1 MNRRR
6 EGRPWLLLEGTTD
19 VSHPFF
25 SRRWP
30 GAFCVVLVLLVLSA
44 CTGDAPTEEAAAAS
58 PTARP
63 TPPPTTAPT
72 TAPSAT
78 PSAAVADVRAVN
90 VSGEPNTYRFSVEI
104 ASPDLGCEQ
113 YADWWEV
120 LSVDGEL
127 LYRRILAHSHVDEQ
141 PFVRSGGP
149 VPIAPDTVVWVRA
162 HMHPGGYGGVAFK
175 GSVESGFQAADYAP
189 DFALDAAETPPL
201 PEGCAF

>member
-1 MNRRR
+1 MPVILFCFKRRL
-6 EGRPWLLLEGTTD
+6 GMLCVALILL
-19 VSHPFF
+19 
-25 SRRWP
+25 
-30 GAFCVVLVLLVLSA
+30 ALSA
-44 CTGDAPTEEAAAAS
+44 CAGDAPTEEAAA

-63 TPPPTTAPT
+63 TTPPT

-78 PSAAVADVRAVN
+78 PAAAVADVRAVS
-90 VSGEPNTYRFSVEI
+90 VSGEANAYRFSVEI
-104 ASPDLGCEQ
+104 ESPDLGCEQ

-120 LSVDGEL
+120 LSVDGAL

-175 GSVESGFQAADYAP
+175 GSVAGGFQAADYAP

-201 PEGCAF
+201 PDGCAF

>member
-1 MNRRR
+1 MS
-6 EGRPWLLLEGTTD
+6 
-19 VSHPFF
+19 VIPFF
-25 SRRWP
+25 SGRRF
-30 GAFCVVLVLLVLSA
+30 GASCVVLVLLVLSA
-44 CTGDAPTEEAAAAS
+44 CAGDAPTTEEAAAVS

-63 TPPPTTAPT
+63 TSPPTTAP
-72 TAPSAT
+72 A
-78 PSAAVADVRAVN
+78 AAVADVRAVS
-90 VSGEPNTYRFSVEI
+90 VSGEPNAYRFSVEI

-120 LSVDGEL
+120 LNVDGEL

-141 PFVRSGGP
+141 PFTRSGGP
-149 VPIAPDTVVWVRA
+149 VPITSDTVVWVRA

-175 GSVESGFQAADYAP
+175 GSVESGFQATDYAP